1 MAAEQ
6 TIMEALDRME
16 HKLDRHIDDDRGALA
31 ELRDRISAGQAAS
44 QARHDAMVDLLKEQ
58 SNRAFGLVEG
68 REKTAA
74 EETREKSALRK
85 QVIGGILAILG
96 SAATAGLGYWLG
108 QPAAP
113 EAPQIAS
120 EPTEIVEEVPV
131 GP

>member
-1 MAAEQ
+1 MGSEQ
-6 TIMEALDRME
+6 AIMDAIERME
-16 HKLDRHIDDDRGALA
+16 HKLDRHIDDDTRVLA

-68 REKTAA
+68 REKSAA

-85 QVIGGILAILG
+85 QVIGGVLAILG
-96 SAATAGLGYWLG
+96 SAATAGLGYWFGL
-108 QPAAP
+108 PAAP
-113 EAPQIAS
+113 EAPLIAS
-120 EPTEIVEEVPV
+120 EPTVVEEVPS